1 MPSGV
6 GQKAKQ
12 VVEEAVAD
20 LQIGPAKTTSLAL
33 HDLRFVGPLVPWK
46 NFKNDVR
53 DTYQN
58 ASWEEH
64 QAILK
69 HRPKGTTGIHRVERE
84 LLFCGNELSVQ
95 GRFMQNIGQ
104 IMSVI
109 SSAMGQ
115 NLVFGDIN
123 SCINRKDPRL
133 MPDVAFMTPQGLL
146 RGLGEIKAPWVP
158 QHCLKKASN
167 NGMLRK
173 VLGRYTK
180 SPLSL

>member
-20 LQIGPAKTTSLAL
+20 LQIGPVKTTSVAL
-33 HDLRFVGPLVPWK
+33 HDLRFVGPLVPWQ

-53 DTYQN
+53 NTYQN
-58 ASWEEH
+58 TSWGEH
-64 QAILK
+64 QANLK
-69 HRPKGTTGIHRVERE
+69 HRPKGTTIFHHVERE
-84 LLFCGNELSVQ
+84 LVFCGNELSVQ

-133 MPDVAFMTPQGLL
+133 ISDVAFMTPQGLL
-146 RGLGEIKAPWVP
+146 RGLGEVEALWAP
-158 QHCLKKASN
+158 QHCLKKAADD
-167 NGMLRK
+167 GMLRK
-173 VLGRYTK
+173 VLGRYINST
-180 SPLSL
+180 LFL